1 MRRPLLPL
9 LLLPLAA
16 HAQPA
21 PQQPEMVLLPRQLA
35 ETAAQWISAPD
46 ATTAVRIFAA
56 LQACLADNP
65 QGGRLTRQ
73 GQDQC
78 PAVTAALAARDKE
91 LADAKAAA
99 AKSAEAPKAAEPTK
113 P

>member
-1 MRRPLLPL
+1 MRHLT
-9 LLLPLAA
+9 LAA
-16 HAQPA
+16 ALLAVAPAFAQPPPA
-21 PQQPEMVLLPRQLA
+21 APEMVLLPRILA
-35 ETAAQWISAPD
+35 ETAAQWIGAPD
-46 ATTAVRIFAA
+46 ATTAVRVFAA

-65 QGGRLTRQ
+65 QGGRLVRQ

-99 AKSAEAPKAAEPTK
+99 AKPAAPIK